1 MMTNNSK
8 ITVEL
13 LEENHPIKP
22 FDCEDEDLNLSS
34 LMPHPKR
41 HLKSVP
47 AVKIG
52 RLAIDKTF
60 KGKGLGRMILSN
72 LIDDCLKLNK
82 KNGLPTNYGRCL

>member
-1 MMTNNSK
+1 MN
-8 ITVEL
+8 
-13 LEENHPIKP
+13 
-22 FDCEDEDLNLSS
+22 EDLNLSS

-82 KNGLPTNYGRCL
+82 KIACRLITVDAYKGALSF